1 MKKLNNKFLMLGLL
15 FLPACSA
22 IVGPRPTQESEW
34 PFGDKNHVTIKSNDF
49 EKMGKNA
56 TNPENKIEIYNDTP
70 FDRYEILDIDGIQK
84 GNIWFKK
91 SDNNYIGYA
100 FSIPQTDVQRKN
112 HPPQGEDLTH
122 AIYSRAQM
130 FKENGKTKIIMEAL
144 QCDEKTKQKSH
155 NCEFKS
161 EGETWNAVFDAPKP
175 LDKNAIV
182 DFELEEK

>member
-1 MKKLNNKFLMLGLL
+1 MLGLL
-15 FLPACSA
+15 FLPSCSA
-22 IVGPRPTQESEW
+22 IVGPMPTKESEW

-49 EKMGKNA
+49 DKMGNNA

-70 FDRYEILDIDGIQK
+70 FDRYEIVDIGGTQK
-84 GNIWFKK
+84 GNIWFKNGV
-91 SDNNYIGYA
+91 NNYIGYA
-100 FSIPQTDVQRKN
+100 FSMPQTDAERMN

-130 FKENGKTKIIMEAL
+130 FNENGKTKIIMEAL
-144 QCDEKTKQKSH
+144 QCDDVTKQKSH
-155 NCEFKS
+155 NCEFKK

-175 LDKNAIV
+175 EDKNAIV